1 MSFADVLTAS
11 PAQKISA
18 AIVDR
23 TKHATLAT
31 RLSVAYFATSFLMIV
46 TTCAILYW
54 ADVSAL
60 NWADDQVL
68 EKRLLTLR
76 EHLQQS
82 ELSAGFLAHEVT
94 EDLEGPRRLYM
105 RIVSHSEP
113 LRIETPGFPTDVS
126 LPSVSAKPLDTG
138 VRGTVE
144 TADQSFRFLTVRVP
158 IAAHSGSSS
167 AVLQGVLE
175 TSLDEE
181 VLAWFRYTLIGIFL
195 AALVVCWVTARLLVS
210 RELRPLNKITAAARQ
225 ITGETLTYRLPLEKL
240 PAELDELA
248 RQFNSMLSRLESTY
262 MRLRQYADNIAHELR
277 SPLNKM
283 LLGCEVALLGSRSNQ
298 EYRESLLSSLEEC
311 KRLSRITQN
320 LLFLARAENGRA
332 KILREEVQLARE
344 LEVMREFF
352 SQAAADARV
361 TLSVFCASK
370 ITLNVDRA
378 LFQRAITNLV
388 MNAIAHT
395 PEGGCVTIKVQR
407 HAEQVTIDIIDTGAG
422 IAPEHVP
429 YVFDRFYRVDQ
440 VRSSEDDHL
449 GLGLPI
455 TKSIVEL
462 HGGSITLESEVG
474 RGTIVTLAFSC
485 RSFPD

>member
-1 MSFADVLTAS
+1 MSFADVLKAS

-23 TKHATLAT
+23 IKQATLAT

-105 RIVSHSEP
+105 RVVSHSEP

-126 LPSVSAKPLDTG
+126 LPSVSAEPLDTG

-195 AALVVCWVTARLLVS
+195 AALVVCWVTARLWQHGQRLH
-210 RELRPLNKITAAARQ
+210 RRTNRP
-225 ITGETLTYRLPLEKL
+225 
-240 PAELDELA
+240 
-248 RQFNSMLSRLESTY
+248 
-262 MRLRQYADNIAHELR
+262 
-277 SPLNKM
+277 
-283 LLGCEVALLGSRSNQ
+283 
-298 EYRESLLSSLEEC
+298 
-311 KRLSRITQN
+311 
-320 LLFLARAENGRA
+320 
-332 KILREEVQLARE
+332 
-344 LEVMREFF
+344 
-352 SQAAADARV
+352 
-361 TLSVFCASK
+361 
-370 ITLNVDRA
+370 DR
-378 LFQRAITNLV
+378 
-388 MNAIAHT
+388 
-395 PEGGCVTIKVQR
+395 
-407 HAEQVTIDIIDTGAG
+407 
-422 IAPEHVP
+422 
-429 YVFDRFYRVDQ
+429 
-440 VRSSEDDHL
+440 
-449 GLGLPI
+449 
-455 TKSIVEL
+455 
-462 HGGSITLESEVG
+462 
-474 RGTIVTLAFSC
+474 
-485 RSFPD
+485 